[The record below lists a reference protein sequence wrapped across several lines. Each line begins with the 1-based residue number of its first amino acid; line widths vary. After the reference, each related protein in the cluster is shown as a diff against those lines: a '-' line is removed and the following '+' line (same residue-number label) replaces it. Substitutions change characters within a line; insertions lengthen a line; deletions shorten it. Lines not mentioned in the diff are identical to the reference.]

1 MNIHHSLKYHTCFFV
16 VIIFLMFIK
25 GIPLCGQNIILNVP
39 EWKDYYR
46 REQLLG
52 KVELNRSFLSLPFHL
67 NDTIKK
73 GLKWELMP
81 IVFQQQYTTVHPDSK
96 NDGLMIP
103 ATGYQVYASAGI
115 ALRHRYF
122 SFQMMPEM
130 VSAENKLHQGYE
142 GAPKFKPSNF
152 FAFSIKLSNTTLA
165 CSVNNFLCSATSS
178 VEPLNP
184 AIFVLTKELIKFCSK
199 FNKSCWVLTYSS

>member
-1 MNIHHSLKYHTCFFV
+1 MNSRHYLKYHTYIFFTIISLGFIHSISLHSQN
-16 VIIFLMFIK
+16 VILS
-25 GIPLCGQNIILNVP
+25 VP

-52 KVELNRSFLSLPFHL
+52 RGDQNRSFLSLPFHL

-103 ATGYQVYASAGI
+103 ATGYQVYASAGM

-122 SFQMMPEM
+122 SFQIMPEM
-130 VSAENKLHQGYE
+130 VSAENIKHPGDE
-142 GAPKFKPSNF
+142 GAPKLRQS
-152 FAFSIKLSNTTLA
+152 
-165 CSVNNFLCSATSS
+165 
-178 VEPLNP
+178 
-184 AIFVLTKELIKFCSK
+184 
-199 FNKSCWVLTYSS
+199 

>member
-1 MNIHHSLKYHTCFFV
+1 MNSRHYLKYHTYIFFTIISLGIINSVSLHAQNV
-16 VIIFLMFIK
+16 V
-25 GIPLCGQNIILNVP
+25 LNFP

-52 KVELNRSFLSLPFHL
+52 RGELNRSFLSLPFHL

-73 GLKWELMP
+73 GLKWEIMP

-103 ATGYQVYASAGI
+103 ATGYQAYVSAGI

-122 SFQMMPEM
+122 SLQMMPEM
-130 VSAENKLHQGYE
+130 VSAENKSIPANIPHTSCLLL
-142 GAPKFKPSNF
+142 FK
-152 FAFSIKLSNTTLA
+152 T
-165 CSVNNFLCSATSS
+165 
-178 VEPLNP
+178 
-184 AIFVLTKELIKFCSK
+184 
-199 FNKSCWVLTYSS
+199 